1 MERVTGKVSIWM
13 AIQSPG
19 NHYQWW
25 RHIPATNKW
34 ELLNWMQKFLPEWV
48 AFRETVTTTTVV
60 INNKLHVTVS
70 EADIVQWSEVEALRR
85 TSEENDACE
94 EITEMPDLS
103 PRKPPRRN

>member
-1 MERVTGKVSIWM
+1 M

-25 RHIPATNKW
+25 QHIPDTNKW
-34 ELLNWMQKFLPEWV
+34 ELLNWMQRFLPEWV

-60 INNKLHVTVS
+60 INNRLHVTVR
-70 EADIVQWSEVEALRR
+70 EADITQWSEVEELRR
-85 TSEENDACE
+85 SSEERDDCE

-103 PRKPPRRN
+103 PRKPRRN